1 MALPYGQISFQD
13 FNVERGISVASEV
26 SMTTAAYVFGV
37 SYNTSG
43 TDVLSMDEFWQ
54 GQTIFNSYTGC
65 GYSNSD
71 TGVCFD
77 ASEYPKIL
85 YSNCGPFDFG
95 VGCYVYVDLVP
106 NPLIAYAYVQIN
118 GATWTI
124 NNSTGQITGLAYY
137 QC

>member
-13 FNVERGISVASEV
+13 FNIERGIDVQAPV

-54 GQTIFNSYTGC
+54 GQVLFNSYTGC
-65 GYSNSD
+65 GYSN
-71 TGVCFD
+71 TLGGVCSD
-77 ASEYPKIL
+77 ASQYPKIL

-95 VGCYVYVDLVP
+95 VGCYVYVDLWP
-106 NPLIAYAYVQIN
+106 NPLIAYEYVQIN
-118 GATWTI
+118 NATWKI
-124 NNSTGQITGLAYY
+124 NNLTGQITDFAEY